1 AQNPS
6 TSSWEQVCE
15 EATDALRKAAT
26 TANLDQVQQT
36 HRRGSYGQLVSGIS
50 FGGGQKVVG
59 NLRQPSREA
68 DHAVRELLGND
79 AIRRIASMQ
88 SSILK
93 AYAPRMYQ
101 LYDETLSS
109 LLKHHPN
116 LTVNFERSV
125 FSAIG
130 FNVGPRTVT
139 FPHSDHLNLAGGWC
153 VITPLGHF
161 NSKAGG
167 HIVLRQLGI
176 AVELP
181 VGSSIAITSAV
192 VEHFNT
198 DIDIDETR
206 MSITQ
211 FSPAGIFRWI
221 ENSFR
226 TNKD

>member
-1 AQNPS
+1 
-6 TSSWEQVCE
+6 
-15 EATDALRKAAT
+15 
-26 TANLDQVQQT
+26 
-36 HRRGSYGQLVSGIS
+36 
-50 FGGGQKVVG
+50 
-59 NLRQPSREA
+59 
-68 DHAVRELLGND
+68 
-79 AIRRIASMQ
+79 
-88 SSILK
+88 
-93 AYAPRMYQ
+93 MYQ

-109 LLKHHPN
+109 LLKHHPD

-161 NSKAGG
+161 DSKAGG

-198 DIDIDETR
+198 DIGIDETR

-211 FSPAGIFRWI
+211 FSPAGIFRWV

-226 TNKD
+226 TNKDVVGSSTLTDTRYRDANDKTRYQDSLAHFSTFGEWSVI